1 MNKSVEKFIN
11 RIKQDKKLLFIILL
25 GLSGMVLLL
34 FSGSSNSSAKE
45 EKTENTDIYETAGKI
60 EKELE
65 ELLRSVEGAGKVKVL
80 VTLDCLEE
88 KTAAKNTES
97 ESSDSSTDTNEEY
110 VLIDSD
116 KGTDGLILKTT
127 APVIRGVGIS
137 CQGAVSPTVKQ
148 ELTRLTSA
156 ALGVPVNRIWVTKM
170 KE

>member
-1 MNKSVEKFIN
+1 MNKSVEKLISK
-11 RIKQDKKLLFIILL
+11 IKQDKKLLFIIFL
-25 GLSGMVLLL
+25 GISGMVLMLL
-34 FSGSSNSSAKE
+34 SGSGNESPKAD
-45 EKTENTDIYETAGKI
+45 KTENTDIYETAGMI

-65 ELLRSVEGAGKVKVL
+65 ELLRTVDGAGKVKVM

-97 ESSDSSTDTNEEY
+97 ESSDSSADTNEEY

-137 CQGAVSPTVKQ
+137 CQGAVSPIVKQ

>member
-34 FSGSSNSSAKE
+34 FSGSSDRSVKE
-45 EKTENTDIYETAGKI
+45 EKTENTDVYETAEKI

-65 ELLRSVEGAGKVKVL
+65 ELLRTVDGAGKVKVM

-88 KTAAKNTES
+88 RSAAKNTES
-97 ESSDSSTDTNEEY
+97 ESSDSSSDTNEEY

-116 KGTDGLILKTT
+116 NGTDGLILKTT

>member
-34 FSGSSNSSAKE
+34 FSGSSDSSVKE
-45 EKTENTDIYETAGKI
+45 EKTENTDIYETAEKI

-65 ELLRSVEGAGKVKVL
+65 ELLRTVDGAGKVKVM

-88 KTAAKNTES
+88 RSAAKNTES
-97 ESSDSSTDTNEEY
+97 ESSDSSSDTNEEY

-116 KGTDGLILKTT
+116 NGTDGLILKTT

>member
-1 MNKSVEKFIN
+1 MNKTVEKLIN
-11 RIKQDKKLLFIILL
+11 KIKQDKKLLFIILL
-25 GLSGMVLLL
+25 GLSGMILLL
-34 FSGSSNSSAKE
+34 FSGSGDDSAKTD
-45 EKTENTDIYETAGKI
+45 KTENTDIYETAGLI

-65 ELLRSVEGAGKVKVL
+65 ELLRTVDGAGKVKVMI
-80 VTLDCLEE
+80 TIDCLEE

-97 ESSDSSTDTNEEY
+97 ESSDSSSETNEEY

-116 KGTDGLILKTT
+116 NGSDGLILKTT